1 MEGASRLRAEVY
13 GLNASYMPRQYSSV
27 WKEPLPGW
35 REMLDEA
42 CAKMASAG
50 LPPIFFRA
58 DDIGAAS
65 RAFEALCSLFRIHQV
80 PLAMAVIPAWLSEA
94 RQEKLF
100 QAAPVNEELWNWHQH
115 GWRHI
120 NWQKDGKNCEFGSD
134 RAPERQREDILQGR
148 IKMERIFGPNFV
160 EVFTPPWNRF
170 STATLKALREL
181 DFKGISAVDPF
192 PTGIKSRYGI
202 QHLPVRLDLHTRKA
216 KDPEADFALL
226 IDQFAAIS
234 TMKGLTGVMIH
245 HQRMTTFAFE
255 FLERM
260 IYNLKY
266 VIKARFCSFKEI
278 LNSANEILAVARL
291 R

>member
-1 MEGASRLRAEVY
+1 MEGTSRLRSKVF
-13 GLNASYMPRQYSSV
+13 GLNAPYMPRQYSSI
-27 WKEPLPGW
+27 WKAPLPDW
-35 REMLDEA
+35 KEMLDEA
-42 CAKMASAG
+42 SAKMASAG

-58 DDIGAAS
+58 DDIGAS
-65 RAFEALCSLFRIHQV
+65 SKAFDALCSLFRFHQV
-80 PLAMAVIPAWLSEA
+80 PLAMAVIPTWLSYA

-100 QAAPVNEELWNWHQH
+100 QAAPVNEELWSWHQH

-120 NWQKDGKNCEFGSD
+120 DWQKDGKKCEFGSD

-181 DFKGISAVDPF
+181 DFKAISAVAPF
-192 PTGIKSRYGI
+192 PAGIKPRYWI

-216 KDPEADFALL
+216 KDPVADFALL
-226 IDQFAAIS
+226 IDQFTAIS
-234 TMKGLTGVMIH
+234 TIKGLSGVMIH
-245 HQRMTTFAFE
+245 HQRMTPFAFE

-278 LNSANEILAVARL
+278 LKIPNEKQAVARL

>member
-1 MEGASRLRAEVY
+1 M
-13 GLNASYMPRQYSSV
+13 
-27 WKEPLPGW
+27 
-35 REMLDEA
+35 
-42 CAKMASAG
+42 
-50 LPPIFFRA
+50 
-58 DDIGAAS
+58 
-65 RAFEALCSLFRIHQV
+65 
-80 PLAMAVIPAWLSEA
+80 
-94 RQEKLF
+94 
-100 QAAPVNEELWNWHQH
+100 
-115 GWRHI
+115 
-120 NWQKDGKNCEFGSD
+120 
-134 RAPERQREDILQGR
+134 
-148 IKMERIFGPNFV
+148 
-160 EVFTPPWNRF
+160 FTPPWNRF

-192 PTGIKSRYGI
+192 PAGIKSRYGI

-234 TMKGLTGVMIH
+234 AMKGLTGVMIH

-266 VIKARFCSFKEI
+266 VIKARFCSFKEM
-278 LNSANEILAVARL
+278 LNSANEKQAVARL